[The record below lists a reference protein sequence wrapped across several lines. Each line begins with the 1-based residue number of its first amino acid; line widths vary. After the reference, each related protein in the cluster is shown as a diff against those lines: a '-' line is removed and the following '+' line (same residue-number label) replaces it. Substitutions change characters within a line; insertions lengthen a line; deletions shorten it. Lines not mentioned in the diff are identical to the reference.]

1 MINDHQLSSSPSII
15 CKSEDALTLLCLACH
30 YSHHLFKCFQ
40 NVSNVSKQP
49 NESKHRKVTAA
60 GNEMQLGVKL
70 RSFWMV
76 ADSSGKKRSGS
87 SDNFSPSGSIWGG
100 RLKVFGRQF
109 DGIKAWHSYL
119 RPHQPIVWE
128 QLACTGWDEPWL
140 ILSENYTKIESRPEQ
155 QPTQPPAGWRRKC
168 APKFSSLEH
177 TWAANE
183 SVSLISRIMRTGSA
197 CLWEVHTVWP

>member
-1 MINDHQLSSSPSII
+1 MIINHPHQHQSY
-15 CKSEDALTLLCLACH
+15 EDALTLLCLACH

-40 NVSNVSKQP
+40 NLSDVSKQP

-70 RSFWMV
+70 RSFGWWWICLE
-76 ADSSGKKRSGS
+76 KKRSGS

-119 RPHQPIVWE
+119 ELPWNLTNCLGSSW
-128 QLACTGWDEPWL
+128 LAQVRTRRNWFCQKITRKYNQGQTNSAYISCLVGQEKPWIPNIHL
-140 ILSENYTKIESRPEQ
+140 HLQT
-155 QPTQPPAGWRRKC
+155 
-168 APKFSSLEH
+168 
-177 TWAANE
+177 
-183 SVSLISRIMRTGSA
+183 
-197 CLWEVHTVWP
+197 

>member
-1 MINDHQLSSSPSII
+1 MIFNYL
-15 CKSEDALTLLCLACH
+15 
-30 YSHHLFKCFQ
+30 HHLQIWWCVDLALPSLPLLPSPIQMFSKSFRCFKTTER
-40 NVSNVSKQP
+40 VKTSK
-49 NESKHRKVTAA
+49 
-60 GNEMQLGVKL
+60 GNGGQQRDAVGGQVEILFGWWWIRL
-70 RSFWMV
+70 E
-76 ADSSGKKRSGS
+76 KKRSGS

-177 TWAANE
+177 AWAANE